1 VFLLSV
7 TGLPA
12 IVARNTM
19 IDSKSE
25 SVILPLVA
33 RNVQTANAAL
43 NASNS
48 EGADFLIYD
57 ISGEKHVDVAV
68 KSVFENVKIPIF
80 VVFPSCGEETLFTEA
95 SNLFKLGASGLVI
108 SLEGLG
114 LFGDDVL
121 RKLFTTVYVN
131 KRTQYEV
138 ESSIKLKLFNMD
150 NGVYGEKRVTGF
162 VKLEDREKQIIE
174 TERTVLL
181 EAINVIQ
188 KVILYMILHFIQFF
202 IVYTILKPEILVLN
216 DRWRRFHFSSM
227 QFHKLT
233 SPFYW
238 L

>member
-1 VFLLSV
+1 
-7 TGLPA
+7 
-12 IVARNTM
+12 
-19 IDSKSE
+19 
-25 SVILPLVA
+25 
-33 RNVQTANAAL
+33 
-43 NASNS
+43 
-48 EGADFLIYD
+48 
-57 ISGEKHVDVAV
+57 
-68 KSVFENVKIPIF
+68 
-80 VVFPSCGEETLFTEA
+80 LFTEA

-188 KVILYMILHFIQFF
+188 KAAPLVII
-202 IVYTILKPEILVLN
+202 
-216 DRWRRFHFSSM
+216 
-227 QFHKLT
+227 
-233 SPFYW
+233 
-238 L
+238 

>member
-1 VFLLSV
+1 MLSHVFLLSV

-33 RNVQTANAAL
+33 KNVQTANAAL

-57 ISGEKHVDVAV
+57 IGGEKRVDVAV
-68 KSVFENVKIPIF
+68 RSVFENVKIPIF
-80 VVFPSCGEETLFTEA
+80 VVFPSCGADTLFTEA

-121 RKLFTTVYVN
+121 RKLFNTVYM
-131 KRTQYEV
+131 KRTQDEV

-150 NGVYGEKRVTGF
+150 NGVYGEKRVAGF

-188 KVILYMILHFIQFF
+188 KAAPLVII
-202 IVYTILKPEILVLN
+202 
-216 DRWRRFHFSSM
+216 
-227 QFHKLT
+227 
-233 SPFYW
+233 
-238 L
+238 